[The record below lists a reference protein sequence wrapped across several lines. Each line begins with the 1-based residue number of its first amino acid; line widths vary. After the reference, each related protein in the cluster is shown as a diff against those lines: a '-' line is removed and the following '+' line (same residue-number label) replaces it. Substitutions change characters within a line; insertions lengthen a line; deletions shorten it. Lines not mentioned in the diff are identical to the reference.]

1 MSALGE
7 ALKGIKQL
15 LLIQKQV
22 EDLEQAAEIQA
33 GALRELG
40 RDVIA
45 IDRRVAR
52 IEGVME
58 GYGRAATQAAPASR
72 QKRLPKE

>member
-22 EDLEQAAEIQA
+22 EDLEQASEIQA
-33 GALRELG
+33 AALRELG

-58 GYGRAATQAAPASR
+58 GYGRAAAQAGPAPR
-72 QKRLPKE
+72 QKRLSKT